1 VLNPRFLDQP
11 LRQIEFPGDV
21 LVLAVR
27 RQGELVVPHGDTR
40 LSAGDQITLLGNCE
54 CVEISRLMVATSAAD

>member
-1 VLNPRFLDQP
+1 M
-11 LRQIEFPGDV
+11 
-21 LVLAVR
+21 LAVR